1 MTAGRDSPGSTTGIQ
16 AGPAASTPLVERI
29 QEALREDGLAGWLLF
44 DFHGTNPI
52 ARAVLGMESAPNAAK
67 TTRRWFYLVPAR
79 GAPRKLVHRIEPR
92 ALEHLPG
99 SAAVYLTWQELDAGI
114 ADLVQG
120 AVRMHGGSGGFAPAL
135 AMEYSPSARLP
146 YVSRVDAG
154 TVELVRGAGA
164 QVVSSADL
172 AQRFDGVLDP
182 EARRDHRRTGDLL
195 SGIFAAAFDR
205 ARESARAGEGA
216 RLTEVSLQRFLM
228 DRVSDLGLVAADPPT
243 VAVNAHS
250 GDPHFSTSPATD
262 RPIGAGDFLLIDLW
276 ARRNGPGAIYA
287 DYTQVAWLGPSAP
300 ERHHEAFL
308 AVRDARDAAIA
319 RVRDALAA
327 GAPVRGAQVDDAARA
342 VIEARGLGRR
352 FLHRTGHSIGREVH
366 GNGVH
371 LDNFET
377 RDERRLLE
385 GTLVSVEPGVYFE
398 DFGVRTEVN
407 LLIDQNAA
415 VVTAEPIQRELPAL
429 LP

>member
-1 MTAGRDSPGSTTGIQ
+1 MSGH
-16 AGPAASTPLVERI
+16 AASVGGAALLVQRI

-79 GAPRKLVHRIEPR
+79 GEPRKLVHRIEPR
-92 ALEHLPG
+92 ALDHLPG
-99 SAAVYLTWQELDAGI
+99 SAAIYLTWQELDRGL
-114 ADLVQG
+114 ADLVQD
-120 AVRMHGGSGGFAPAL
+120 AVRLHGSSGGYAPAL

-146 YVSRVDAG
+146 YVSRVDGG
-154 TVELVRGAGA
+154 TLELVRASGA

-182 EARRDHRRTGDLL
+182 DARRDHRRTGNLL
-195 SGIFAAAFDR
+195 SGILAAAFER
-205 ARESARAGEGA
+205 ARDAARAGNA
-216 RLTEVSLQRFLM
+216 AAALTEVSLQRFLLERLAER
-228 DRVSDLGLVAADPPT
+228 DLVSSDSPT

-262 RPIGAGDFLLIDLW
+262 LPIRAGDFLLIDLW
-276 ARRNGPGAIYA
+276 AKRKASGAVYA
-287 DYTQVAWLGPSAP
+287 DYTQVAWLGPSPP
-300 ERHHEAFL
+300 ERHRAAFL

-319 RVRDALAA
+319 RVREALASN
-327 GAPVRGAQVDDAARA
+327 APVRGADVDDAARS
-342 VIEARGLGRR
+342 VIEARGLGAR

-377 RDERRLLE
+377 RDERRLLD

-407 LLIDQNAA
+407 LLLDGGEA
-415 VVTAEPIQRELPAL
+415 VVTAAPIQQELPAL
-429 LP
+429 LS

>member
-1 MTAGRDSPGSTTGIQ
+1 MTAPVPGG
-16 AGPAASTPLVERI
+16 PLVARI
-29 QEALREDGLAGWLLF
+29 QEALREDGIAGWLLF

-79 GAPRKLVHRIEPR
+79 GEPRKLVHRIEPR
-92 ALEHLPG
+92 ALDHLPG
-99 SAAVYLTWQELDAGI
+99 AASVYLTWQELDRAL
-114 ADLVQG
+114 ADLVRD
-120 AVRMHGGSGGFAPAL
+120 AVLGHGSSGGYAPAL

-154 TVELVRGAGA
+154 SVELVRASGA
-164 QVVSSADL
+164 QVISSADL

-195 SGIFAAAFDR
+195 SGILAAAFAR
-205 ARESARAGEGA
+205 ARDAARGAASAPSRPDPA
-216 RLTEVSLQRFLM
+216 LTEVSLQRFLLE
-228 DRVSDLGLVAADPPT
+228 RFEAEGLVSTEPPT

-250 GDPHFSTSPATD
+250 GDPHFTTSPATD
-262 RPIGAGDFLLIDLW
+262 RPIGPGDFLLVDLW
-276 ARRNGPGAIYA
+276 ARRNAPGAVYA
-287 DYTQVAWLGPSAP
+287 DYTQVAWLGPSPP
-300 ERHHEAFL
+300 ERHRDAFD

-319 RVRDALAA
+319 RVREALASS
-327 GAPVRGAQVDDAARA
+327 APVRGADVDDAAREVVA
-342 VIEARGLGRR
+342 ARGMGAR

-377 RDERRLLE
+377 RDERRLLD

-407 LLIDQNAA
+407 LLLDGGAA

>member
-1 MTAGRDSPGSTTGIQ
+1 MTER
-16 AGPAASTPLVERI
+16 PLLIERI
-29 QEALREDGLAGWLLF
+29 QEALREDGLAAWLLF

-52 ARAVLGMESAPNAAK
+52 ARGVLGMESAPNAAK

-79 GAPRKLVHRIEPR
+79 GNPRKLVHRIEPR
-92 ALEHLPG
+92 ALDHLPG
-99 SAAVYLTWQELDAGI
+99 SADVYLTWQELDRGVAALI
-114 ADLVQG
+114 QE
-120 AVRMHGGSGGFAPAL
+120 AVLAHGSSGGYAPAV

-154 TVELVRGAGA
+154 TVELVRAAGA

-172 AQRFDGVLDP
+172 AQRFDGVLDA

-195 SGIFAAAFDR
+195 SGILTAAFER
-205 ARESARAGEGA
+205 ARDAALRQGAGGRPASAPAGAAEA
-216 RLTEVSLQRFLM
+216 LTEVSLQRFLLE
-228 DRVSDLGLVAADPPT
+228 RLSAEGLVSTDPPT

-262 RPIGAGDFLLIDLW
+262 RPIGPGDFLLIDLW
-276 ARRNGPGAIYA
+276 ARRDEPRSVYA
-287 DYTQVAWLGPSAP
+287 DYTQVAWLGPSP
-300 ERHHEAFL
+300 PRRHQDAFV

-319 RVRDALAA
+319 RVRAALALKET
-327 GAPVRGAQVDDAARA
+327 VTGAQVDDAARA
-342 VIEARGLGRR
+342 VIVSRGLGDR
-352 FLHRTGHSIGREVH
+352 FLHRTGHSIGRQVH

-398 DFGVRTEVN
+398 DFGVRSEVN
-407 LLIDQNAA
+407 LLVDEGSV

>member
-1 MTAGRDSPGSTTGIQ
+1 MSHPPASGAGDGAPG
-16 AGPAASTPLVERI
+16 AELVARI

-79 GAPRKLVHRIEPR
+79 GEPRKLVHRIEPR
-92 ALEHLPG
+92 ALDHLPG
-99 SAAVYLTWQELDAGI
+99 GATIYLTWEELDRGLAG
-114 ADLVQG
+114 LVQG
-120 AVRMHGGSGGFAPAL
+120 AVLAHGSSGGYAPAL

-154 TVELVRGAGA
+154 TVELVRAAGA
-164 QVVSSADL
+164 HVVSSADL
-172 AQRFDGVLDP
+172 GQRFDGVLAP

-195 SGIFAAAFDR
+195 SGIFAAAFAR
-205 ARESARAGEGA
+205 AREAAAGGA
-216 RLTEVSLQRFLM
+216 GLTEVSLQRFLLE
-228 DRVSDLGLVAADPPT
+228 RLEAAGLVSSDPPT

-262 RPIGAGDFLLIDLW
+262 LPIGAGDFLLIDLW
-276 ARRNGPGAIYA
+276 ARRDAPGAVYA
-287 DYTQVAWLGPSAP
+287 DYTQVAWLGPSPP
-300 ERHHEAFL
+300 ERHREAFA

-319 RVRDALAA
+319 RVREALASN
-327 GAPVRGAQVDDAARA
+327 APVRGADVDDAARA
-342 VIEARGLGRR
+342 VVTARGLGAR

-377 RDERRLLE
+377 RDERRLLD

-407 LLIDQNAA
+407 LLLDGGEA